1 MSSSTAVTSIR
12 VIEKLDPGLTETLT
26 ALLIEVVGQGASV
39 GFLNPISPADAR
51 AYWQGVLAPH
61 VTLLVAE
68 QQGKLVGTAQ
78 LHAAQQPNASHRAEV
93 CKLMVHPAAQRRGIA
108 RALMEKL
115 ESSARAGGRTLLVLD
130 TRSGDVSSDLYRSLG
145 YVEVGRIPRYA
156 RSSSGQLDSTV
167 LFYKEL

>member
-1 MSSSTAVTSIR
+1 VIR
-12 VIEKLDPGLTETLT
+12 VIEKVEPALVEALG
-26 ALLIEVVGQGASV
+26 ALLVDVVAQGASV
-39 GFLNPISPADAR
+39 GFLNPLTPADAKS
-51 AYWQGVLAPH
+51 YWSSVVQPH

-68 QQGKLVGTAQ
+68 QGGRLVGTAQ
-78 LHAAQQPNASHRAEV
+78 LHAAQQANARHRAEV

-115 ESSARAGGRTLLVLD
+115 EQAARAGGRSLLVLD
-130 TRSGDVSSDLYRSLG
+130 TRSGDVSSDLYRSMG

-167 LFYKEL
+167 LFYKELG